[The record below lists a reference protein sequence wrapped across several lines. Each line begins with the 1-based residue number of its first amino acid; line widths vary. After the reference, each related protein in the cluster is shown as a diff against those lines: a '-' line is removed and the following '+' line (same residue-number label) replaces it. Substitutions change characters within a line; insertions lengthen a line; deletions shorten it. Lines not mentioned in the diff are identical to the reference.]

1 MSALEWLWSGLTL
14 FLVLVLLYLFVIA
27 PWVDH
32 AEEQERIR
40 HAERALEAWEQA
52 ERIYKARTAANPH
65 TTGEQP

>member
-1 MSALEWLWSGLTL
+1 MSAMQWLWSGLTL

-32 AEEQERIR
+32 AEEQERRR

-65 TTGEQP
+65 TGEPQ